1 MKVIDAKNGCCLHC
15 LGFEVGFEFAQE
27 FNRQI
32 ELRQALKRLGFMK
45 EVKQLPGL
53 LKQERESL
61 SCSLRIL
68 FQVQA
73 DPRMS
78 GSEFASRAVDRL
90 LRLCS
95 SVLQNYVNKERIL
108 QRSERPDSVESLK
121 DKEATIVE
129 VEREVHGLV
138 PIISEVVVKGLKD
151 LPPKLFEQH
160 VHVLFPLF
168 CELTIVSSFEVRS
181 LVREVLLEQVAP
193 LLKPSP

>member
-1 MKVIDAKNGCCLHC
+1 M
-15 LGFEVGFEFAQE
+15 
-27 FNRQI
+27 
-32 ELRQALKRLGFMK
+32 
-45 EVKQLPGL
+45 
-53 LKQERESL
+53 
-61 SCSLRIL
+61 
-68 FQVQA
+68 
-73 DPRMS
+73 
-78 GSEFASRAVDRL
+78 
-90 LRLCS
+90 
-95 SVLQNYVNKERIL
+95 

-121 DKEATIVE
+121 EKEATIVE